1 MLNVGMSFFFS
12 QHKNIKNRGFVKKL
26 DSQQQLGDSQ
36 KKLPTLL
43 QFFRRFSFPLQRL
56 CGKAELEQALEAFN
70 LLKVDPLFDV

>member
-1 MLNVGMSFFFS
+1 MLECLFFFFTA
-12 QHKNIKNRGFVKKL
+12 QKHKKNRGFVKKL